1 MMETMSV
8 GEFKRDFSAAL
19 DRVRRG
25 ERIAVSFGR
34 TKEIVAVLSPPDP
47 EETQGKRKL
56 GRYAGRARIR
66 FGPDWEMTDEELLG
80 S

>member
-1 MMETMSV
+1 MMKTMSV
-8 GEFKRDFSAAL
+8 GDFKKDFSAAL

-34 TKEIVAVLSPPDP
+34 KKEIVAVLSPPDHG
-47 EETQGKRKL
+47 ETQGKRKL
-56 GRYAGRARIR
+56 GRYAGRAQVR
-66 FGPDWEMTDEELLG
+66 FSPDWELTDEELLG